1 MVSLGIATGFE
12 RQCGVLKRL
21 FATPLGRPS
30 LLAAKTMA
38 ILGVEVVQLVVIVP
52 LAAAL
57 GWNARGDVIV
67 VLGEILLASVA
78 FAGLGLLMA
87 GPLQA
92 AVTVAGANGLHL
104 GLLLLGGRGGP
115 LLSLL
120 G

>member
-87 GPLQA
+87 GRLEGVMELSAPY
-92 AVTVAGANGLHL
+92 
-104 GLLLLGGRGGP
+104 GRYC
-115 LLSLL
+115 
-120 G
+120 